1 MKLPTCASCQHS
13 FTYGEAMR
21 YQFSRRKCPACKQK
35 QFITKSSFVTAGI
48 PSALIVFVLLPIIQ
62 IFLGPSLPVYLV
74 VGTGLLVALMLF
86 LPFLYEFSEEQE
98 PIP

>member
-62 IFLGPSLPVYLV
+62 IFWGPSFMEYFLV
-74 VGTGLLVALMLF
+74 VIGLFVFLTLF
-86 LPFLYEFSEEQE
+86 LPFLYVFSEKQE